1 MKKLTIILLA
11 ISFIA
16 VSCKK
21 DDTIPDIIPGIE
33 TPTAGSLTMTYDGQT
48 FTDVDANSLTLLN
61 GAITVAGAN
70 SDEFLLTIIGVGAD
84 GTTVNICPDNE
95 TCPNVCTLILD
106 FGASVGLDALIA
118 SSGTIKRSGKTL
130 EVNVLGTTIA
140 GDEKTLTATIVVS
153 QVIDI

>member
-21 DDTIPDIIPGIE
+21 DDSTIDIIPGVG
-33 TPTAGSLTMTYDGQT
+33 TPTAGSITMTYDGQT
-48 FTDVDANSLTLLN
+48 FTDVDEYSLTLLN
-61 GAITVAGAN
+61 GIIAVAGTGAQ
-70 SDEFLLTIIGVGAD
+70 EFLLTILGVGAD
-84 GTTVNICPDNE
+84 GTTVEICTDDE
-95 TCPNVCTLILD
+95 TCPNMCTLSLD
-106 FGASVGLDALIA
+106 FGAAVGLEALVA
-118 SSGTIKRSGKTL
+118 TSGTIKRSGKTI
-130 EVNVLGTTIA
+130 EVNVIGITFA